1 MTLPET
7 TVVFSSG
14 DRTTFEDLIASGP
27 LALIF
32 LRHLNC
38 PFCADQVERLRDH
51 ADLHAI
57 FVGMVDRLDADAFM
71 RKLRS
76 QHRMICDPEAKLYNA
91 FGLSRGTI
99 GQLIGPR
106 VVVKGVAQMAK
117 GRFPNVP
124 KGDARQ
130 MPGVFVINQRGVVVL
145 EHRCRD
151 AADNVDASV
160 IREALSRAVVQDS
173 GGPDDQGGHQSDRG
187 VGIGVD
193 GV

>member
-7 TVVFSSG
+7 TVLFASG
-14 DRTTFEDLIASGP
+14 DRTTFDDLVASGP
-27 LALIF
+27 IALIF

-38 PFCADQVERLRDH
+38 PFCAEQVIRLRDS
-51 ADLHAI
+51 ADLNVI

-71 RKLRS
+71 RKLGS
-76 QHRMICDPEAKLYNA
+76 PHRMVCDPDAKLYSA

-106 VVVKGVAQMAK
+106 VFIKGVGQMAK
-117 GRFPNVP
+117 GRFPSMP

-130 MPGVFVINQRGVVVL
+130 MPGVFVIAKSGAVVL

-160 IREALSRAVVQDS
+160 IREALARAVLQDTRGTDNEGS
-173 GGPDDQGGHQSDRG
+173 HQSDRG
-187 VGIGVD
+187 VGVGID